1 MSECTYMNQL
11 KLYSVISVSL
21 LPSRNVKVSEGL
33 SS

>member
-1 MSECTYMNQL
+1 MSECIYMNQL
-11 KLYSVISVSL
+11 KLYSVSL